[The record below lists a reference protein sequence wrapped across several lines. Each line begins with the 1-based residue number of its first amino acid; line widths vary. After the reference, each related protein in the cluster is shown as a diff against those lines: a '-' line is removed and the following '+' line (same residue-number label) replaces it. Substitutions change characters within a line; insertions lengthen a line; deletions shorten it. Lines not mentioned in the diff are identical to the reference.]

1 MTRPSA
7 ALLARASLVG
17 TVIFAVTTALAVFV
31 DALRPVNVVTTLA
44 LFAAGCV
51 AMVIAFFVGVDRSR
65 TEDVSV
71 AGLFLLMG
79 SVPRETRIQ
88 LHGLTASQIVIG
100 VAGAAMRPFTSLAFG
115 ILVPM
120 FGLGL
125 AGLWAAWFGIF
136 RPRKNLDHKRP
147 RHARP
152 AQGDTDG

>member
-1 MTRPSA
+1 MTRPT
-7 ALLARASLVG
+7 ASTLSRVALVG
-17 TVIFAVTTALAVFV
+17 TV
-31 DALRPVNVVTTLA
+31 
-44 LFAAGCV
+44 LFAASTTAAIFVEGFRPINVAVALGLFAIGTV
-51 AMVIAFFVGVDRSR
+51 AMVVAFFVGVDRSR
-65 TEDVSV
+65 TEDISV

-88 LHGLTASQIVIG
+88 LHGLTMSQVVIG
-100 VAGAAMRPFTSLAFG
+100 VAGAAMRPFTALAFG

-125 AGLWAAWFGIF
+125 AGLWAAWYGIF

-147 RHARP
+147 RHARQ